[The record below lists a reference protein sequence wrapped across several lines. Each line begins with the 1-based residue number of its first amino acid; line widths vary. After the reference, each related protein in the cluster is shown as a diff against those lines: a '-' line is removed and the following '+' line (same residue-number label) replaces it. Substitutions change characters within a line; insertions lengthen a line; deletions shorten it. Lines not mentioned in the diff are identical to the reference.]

1 MKHKPKDIAKLLG
14 TTVEEMLSDVDKT
27 SSASLSELAKKNPK
41 KYEINMLGIVAKNLN
56 ISVEEL
62 IKYSELKDAI
72 KNQENFNN
80 IDNI

>member
-41 KYEINMLGIVAKNLN
+41 KYKEYYDLQFDSSKQVR
-56 ISVEEL
+56 
-62 IKYSELKDAI
+62 
-72 KNQENFNN
+72 
-80 IDNI
+80 